1 MGPINAKRSTFYLGQ
16 GILGCHSLSRL
27 PFWPHKHPH
36 SLQSAIHT
44 QLAHHYIQMLYEL
57 FRFWTTSGARII
69 VLAAG
74 STMGTWLLY
83 SDSVRQSLEDEGLC
97 LVLQLWPWWLAF
109 CLTKSSLCFF
119 FANLYGFLLSISSSL
134 VPRSSASYLQGL
146 SGLRCLGSNTYN
158 YLQDGLW
165 DLMHYP
171 SFQANS
177 AKCIHWYTLPQS
189 TLVIIGEVHLY
200 SLVSIRKYLS
210 VSIMRLQSWGSE
222 FFLNLEC

>member
-1 MGPINAKRSTFYLGQ
+1 MPKVNFLPWPGNSWMPFTFQAALLALQ
-16 GILGCHSLSRL
+16 Q
-27 PFWPHKHPH
+27 PHKHSH
-36 SLQSAIHT
+36 SLQLAIHT
-44 QLAHHYIQMLYEL
+44 QLAHHYNMHYEL
-57 FRFWTTSGARII
+57 FHFWTTSGARII

-119 FANLYGFLLSISSSL
+119 ANLSGFLLSISSSL
-134 VPRSSASYLQGL
+134 VPRSSFFCFLP
-146 SGLRCLGSNTYN
+146 SGFVWTQILGSNAYN
-158 YLQDGLW
+158 YLQDVLW

-177 AKCIHWYTLPQS
+177 AKCIHW
-189 TLVIIGEVHLY
+189 
-200 SLVSIRKYLS
+200 
-210 VSIMRLQSWGSE
+210 
-222 FFLNLEC
+222 